1 MLNKKYI
8 PTPLIEKKK
17 KKKVKIV
24 EKIDKRRVTTP
35 YVIRRFIIYFLA
47 VQWRRFTGKANM
59 EKTATQ
65 LREIFEDFGGFWV
78 KAGQVLALRTDILPE
93 PICDAL
99 QSLQSEAL
107 GFPFDIVRSTIE
119 SELGVPLKK
128 VFAVFDE
135 EPLAAASIAQVHT
148 AVLRKKQIPVVV
160 KVQRPGLED
169 AFQRDLNVIKGLV
182 NLLIFL
188 NIATYL
194 GWGEFIAEL
203 DKTFKEELDFRYEAS
218 STIRM
223 RKSLKEHKVFVPKIY
238 EKYSKRRILVMEF
251 INGVMMSDYITALA
265 SQRSLAAK
273 WEEENNIDRVK
284 LGERLYL
291 SLFRQLFE
299 DNLFHADLHPGNIIL
314 LRNNKFVLIDHGSTG
329 SLEAELRNTYLNY
342 VNGLGEGNFTKAAD
356 YYIRFG
362 VGIPKVDIDR
372 VRVEMG
378 RQFENWYVRSQ
389 VKGVP
394 FRQKSLGGAIKGVT
408 DVAFGY
414 KIPTNWDFLKL
425 TRSVLALD
433 GSLQY
438 LWPDIDV
445 FEVINKYNKQAR
457 RRALVNNLRP
467 ENILKWVNQA
477 SDIVNQ
483 YNYLVLPEVRK
494 RTNAYELTVNQFAL
508 SMVVIL
514 RRSSY
519 LVLVAEFG
527 ALYVFLYQ
535 HYFQIIRPINIQ
547 MIDEIVSKFP
557 YIPYLEWV
565 GILIVVGLIFQVL
578 LVCAKILGRK
588 ELNI

>member
-1 MLNKKYI
+1 MVNKKYI
-8 PTPLIEKKK
+8 PTQLIEKRKR
-17 KKKVKIV
+17 KKVKIV
-24 EKIDKRRVTTP
+24 EKIEERRVTTP
-35 YVIRRFIIYFLA
+35 YVLRRFIIYFLG
-47 VQWRRFTGKANM
+47 VQWRRFTRKPDM
-59 EKTATQ
+59 EKTASQ

-78 KAGQVLALRTDILPE
+78 KAGQVLALRTDLLPE
-93 PICDAL
+93 PICDSL
-99 QSLQSEAL
+99 RNLQSEAL
-107 GFPFDIVRSTIE
+107 GFPFDAVRSTVE

-128 VFAVFDE
+128 VFTVFDE

-160 KVQRPGLED
+160 KVQRPGLEN
-169 AFQRDLNVIKGLV
+169 AFKRDLEVIKGLV
-182 NLLIFL
+182 NILIFL

-194 GWGEFIAEL
+194 GWGEFITEL
-203 DKTFKEELDFRYEAS
+203 EKTFQEELDFRYEAS

-223 RKSLKEHKVFVPKIY
+223 KKSLKEHKVFVPKIY

-251 INGVMMSDYITALA
+251 INGVMMSDYIKALA
-265 SQRSLAAK
+265 NKRSLAVK
-273 WEEENNIDRVK
+273 WEAENNINRVK
-284 LGERLYL
+284 LGERIYL
-291 SLFRQLFE
+291 SFFRQLFE

-342 VNGLGEGNFTKAAD
+342 INGLGEGNFTKAAD

-362 VGIPKVDIDR
+362 VGVPKVDIDR

-378 RQFENWYVRSQ
+378 RQFENWYVKAR
-389 VKGVP
+389 VKGIP
-394 FRQKSLGGAIKGVT
+394 FRQKSLGGAIKGVV

-414 KIPTNWDFLKL
+414 RIPTNWDFLKL

-433 GSLQY
+433 GSIQY

-445 FEVINKYNKQAR
+445 FDIINKYNKQAR
-457 RRALVNNLRP
+457 RRALINGLRP
-467 ENILKWVNQA
+467 DNILKWVGQA
-477 SDIVNQ
+477 SEVVNQ
-483 YNYLVLPEVRK
+483 YNYLTLPELRK

-514 RRSSY
+514 RRLSY
-519 LVLVAEFG
+519 VTLVSEF
-527 ALYVFLYQ
+527 AILYIFLYQ
-535 HYFQIIRPINIQ
+535 HYFEVIQPINTQI
-547 MIDEIVSKFP
+547 IDEIVSKFP

-578 LVCAKILGRK
+578 LACVGILGRK
-588 ELNI
+588 ELNV